1 MPLYR
6 LSLAIQKRG
15 LLSSLTPRNTIY
27 LSAMAA
33 RTAMTVTFLGTC
45 SGGGP
50 NESRNCSSLVL
61 DCLRDGSLW
70 MVDCAEGTTRQF
82 AFQPPDTPHWL
93 KPQKVTKMFITHM
106 HADHSMGIVP
116 MLRNVLFAPSIDPNA
131 YVPENPPP
139 RIQIYGPAGI
149 RTFVRSILS
158 MTLTKTAE
166 KYVVHELLRK
176 DDVPTPCE
184 PPEVL
189 HSSELVGR
197 DIWCS
202 EDGFWRDFTGG
213 TGVCGE
219 VVVDAGPI
227 LHRDPCL
234 GYIFRETQEPQ
245 RKIVILGDT
254 YDPSPIIPLCT
265 AASLLIHEA
274 TDAHIP
280 PEISP
285 QNRRTPET
293 VLRTALARGHSI
305 PQMAGE
311 FARTIGA
318 EKLVLNHIGGRF
330 PAPRHDRDVR
340 SNVMRE
346 IERQATEAWGS
357 GRYALAAWDF
367 MRVAVPVPDTLPLQ
381 NRQPHPVMEQA
392 AYADPAEGLIYVNN
406 KKRKW

>member
-1 MPLYR
+1 
-6 LSLAIQKRG
+6 
-15 LLSSLTPRNTIY
+15 
-27 LSAMAA
+27 
-33 RTAMTVTFLGTC
+33 MTVTFLGTC

-70 MVDCAEGTTRQF
+70 SAYICTCYIAVKSPTVSEGTTRQF
-82 AFQPPDTPHWL
+82 AFQPPDTPLWL
-93 KPQKVTKMFITHM
+93 KPQSVTKILITHL
-106 HADHSMGIVP
+106 HADHVMGEQIP
-116 MLRNVLFAPSIDPNA
+116 QHKPLPHAEPNSQTQ
-131 YVPENPPP
+131 P
-139 RIQIYGPAGI
+139 RVEIYGPAGI
-149 RTFVRSILS
+149 RTFVRSILT
-158 MTLTKTAE
+158 MTLTRTAE
-166 KYVVHELLRK
+166 KYVVHELLRT
-176 DDVPTPCE
+176 DDVPTSCDLD
-184 PPEVL
+184 VM
-189 HSSELVGR
+189 HSSELEGR

-202 EDGFWRDFTGG
+202 EDGFWKGFTLGRG
-213 TGVCGE
+213 ALGD

-234 GYIFRETQEPQ
+234 GYIFSEPDAPK

-265 AASLLIHEA
+265 SASLLVHEA

-280 PEISP
+280 PQIS
-285 QNRRTPET
+285 QNRRTPEL

-311 FARTIGA
+311 FARTIGT

-330 PAPRHDRDVR
+330 PAPRHDRDAR

-357 GRYALAAWDF
+357 GRYAIAAWDF
-367 MRVAVPVPDTLPLQ
+367 MRVAVPAPEYTPAQ
-381 NRQPHPVMEQA
+381 SQPYPVTEQVV
-392 AYADPAEGLIYVNN
+392 YADPNPAEGLVYVNN

>member
-1 MPLYR
+1 MAR
-6 LSLAIQKRG
+6 
-15 LLSSLTPRNTIY
+15 
-27 LSAMAA
+27 AMA
-33 RTAMTVTFLGTC
+33 VTFLGTS

-50 NESRNCSSLVL
+50 NESRNCSSLVV

-70 MVDCAEGTTRQF
+70 SRFLPRVCPWCTIPFPSPTPSEGTTRQF
-82 AFQPPDTPHWL
+82 AFQPPDTPVWL
-93 KPQKVTKMFITHM
+93 KPQSVRKMFITHM
-106 HADHSMGIVP
+106 HADHTMGVVP

-131 YVPENPPP
+131 FVPANPPP
-139 RIQIYGPAGI
+139 RIEIYGPAGI
-149 RTFVRSILS
+149 RTFIRSILN
-158 MTLTKTAE
+158 MTLTRTAE
-166 KYVVHELLRK
+166 KYVVHELLRE
-176 DDVPTPCE
+176 DDASTPCE

-197 DIWCS
+197 DIRCS
-202 EDGFWRDFTGG
+202 EDGFWRGFTKG
-213 TGVCGE
+213 TGALGE

-234 GYIFRETQEPQ
+234 GYIFREPEAPG

-254 YDPSPIIPLCT
+254 YDPSPLIPLCH
-265 AASLLIHEA
+265 APSLLIHEA

-280 PEISP
+280 REIMP
-285 QNRRTPET
+285 QNKRTPDT

-311 FARTIGA
+311 FAKTISA

-330 PAPRHDRDVR
+330 PAPRHDRDARVH
-340 SNVMRE
+340 VMRE

-357 GRYALAAWDF
+357 GRYAMAAWDF
-367 MRVAVPVPDTLPLQ
+367 MRVAVPAPISMPP
-381 NRQPHPVMEQA
+381 NEQPYPVMEQVV
-392 AYADPAEGLIYVNN
+392 YADPGEGLVYVNN

>member
-1 MPLYR
+1 MSVCRR
-6 LSLAIQKRG
+6 LSTRIPRFS
-15 LLSSLTPRNTIY
+15 LSRPLY
-27 LSAMAA
+27 LSAAQMA
-33 RTAMTVTFLGTC
+33 RAMTVTFLGTC

-70 MVDCAEGTTRQF
+70 KGTTRQF
-82 AFQPPDTPHWL
+82 AFQPPDSPVWL
-93 KPQKVTKMFITHM
+93 KAQSVSKLFITHM
-106 HADHSMGIVP
+106 HADHTMGVVP

-131 YVPENPPP
+131 YVPVNPPP
-139 RIQIYGPAGI
+139 RVEIYGPAGI
-149 RTFVRSILS
+149 RTFVRSILK
-158 MTLTKTAE
+158 MTLTRTAE
-166 KYVVHELLRK
+166 KYVVHELLREE
-176 DDVPTPCE
+176 DERTPCE

-197 DIWCS
+197 DIRCS
-202 EDGFWRDFTGG
+202 EDGFWRGFAQGNGALGD
-213 TGVCGE
+213 

-234 GYIFRETQEPQ
+234 GYIFREPEAPA

-265 AASLLIHEA
+265 APSLLIHEA

-280 PEISP
+280 REISP
-285 QNRRTPET
+285 QHKRTPET

-311 FARTIGA
+311 FAKTVGA

-330 PAPRHDRDVR
+330 PAPRHDRDARLHVI
-340 SNVMRE
+340 RE

-357 GRYALAAWDF
+357 GQYAMAAWDF
-367 MRVAVPVPDTLPLQ
+367 MRVAVPAPPSTPA
-381 NRQPHPVMEQA
+381 NQPYPVMEQVV
-392 AYADPAEGLIYVNN
+392 YADPGEGLVYVNN

>member
-1 MPLYR
+1 
-6 LSLAIQKRG
+6 
-15 LLSSLTPRNTIY
+15 
-27 LSAMAA
+27 MAA
-33 RTAMTVTFLGTC
+33 RAMTVTFLGTC

-82 AFQPPDTPHWL
+82 AFQPPDTPLWL
-93 KPQKVTKMFITHM
+93 KPQSVSKIFVSHL
-106 HADHSMGIVP
+106 HSDHVMGLIP
-116 MLRNVLFAPSIDPNA
+116 MLRNVLYAPSIDPNA
-131 YVPENPPP
+131 YVPMKPPP
-139 RIQIYGPAGI
+139 RVEIYGPAGI
-149 RTFVRSILS
+149 RTFVRSILT
-158 MTLTKTAE
+158 MTLTRTAE
-166 KYVVHELLRK
+166 KYVVHELLRT

-184 PPEVL
+184 PEVM
-189 HSSELVGR
+189 HSSELEGR

-202 EDGFWRDFTGG
+202 EDGFWKGFTLGR
-213 TGVCGE
+213 GVLGD

-234 GYIFRETQEPQ
+234 GYIFSEPDAPK

-265 AASLLIHEA
+265 SASLLVHEA

-280 PEISP
+280 PQIS
-285 QNRRTPET
+285 QNKRTPEL

-311 FARTIGA
+311 FARTIGT

-330 PAPRHDRDVR
+330 PAPRHDRDAR

-357 GRYALAAWDF
+357 GRYAIAAWDF
-367 MRVAVPVPDTLPLQ
+367 MRVAVPAPEYTPAQ
-381 NRQPHPVMEQA
+381 NQPYPVTEQVV
-392 AYADPAEGLIYVNN
+392 YADPNPAEGLVYVNN